1 MTGNPADPSMDL
13 LWPMLDAL
21 GGDLPSNVRIVGS
34 GSLPSPF
41 RVTDLAVA
49 SIAAAG
55 ICLDS
60 LMNYGDHGR
69 LRKITVDR
77 GLASHWFKATLR
89 PRGWDL
95 PPVWDAIAGDYEA
108 SDGWIRLHTN
118 ARRHRAA
125 ALRVLGVRDDRH
137 DVVDAVRRWTVSD
150 LEQAVVDAGG
160 AAAAMHSIDAWQRHA
175 QGTSVRA
182 EPLVFHESTRPALP
196 PLDLGGV
203 RPRRPLAGVRV
214 LDLTRVLAG
223 PVATRLLAGWGAD
236 VLRIDPPDWD
246 EPGVVPEI
254 MLGKKTARLDL
265 TIDADRERFTE
276 LLSSAD
282 LLMHGYRTDALDK
295 LGFGQLVRD
304 NIRPGLIDVALNA
317 YGWTGPWSGR
327 RGFDS
332 LVQMSSGIA
341 DEGMRAYGRRRPTPL
356 PVQAIDHATGY
367 LLAASALR
375 ALALHRESGR
385 GSRWRVS
392 LARTAELLIDSGR
405 QEANGPTPLGEPT
418 LSDGIEGTTW
428 GPAQRVVPPLSVEDA
443 PLHWDRPARAIGADA
458 AAW

>member
-1 MTGNPADPSMDL
+1 MTSDYADRSMDL
-13 LWPMLDAL
+13 LSPILGAL
-21 GGDLPSNVRIVGS
+21 GVELPSNVRVVGA
-34 GSLPSPF
+34 GSLASTF

-60 LMNYGDHGR
+60 LMNHDDHGR
-69 LRKITVDR
+69 LGKITVDR

-89 PRGWDL
+89 PRGWDV
-95 PPVWDAIAGDYEA
+95 PPVWDPIAGDYEA

-118 ARRHRAA
+118 ARRHRTAA
-125 ALRVLGVRDDRH
+125 RRALGVRDDPR
-137 DVVDAVRRWTVSD
+137 DVVDAVRRWTVND

-160 AAAAMHSIDAWQRHA
+160 AAAAMHSIDEWRRHA
-175 QGTSVRA
+175 QGTSVRT
-182 EPLVFHESTRPALP
+182 EPVVSHELSGLAAP
-196 PLDLGGV
+196 PLDLRGV

-223 PVATRLLAGWGAD
+223 PVATRLLAGWGAE

-265 TIDADRERFTE
+265 TIDTDRERFTE
-276 LLSSAD
+276 LLSTAD
-282 LLMHGYRTDALDK
+282 LLVHGYRTDALDR
-295 LGFGQLVRD
+295 LGFGQRVRD

-375 ALALHRESGR
+375 AIARYRETR
-385 GSRWRVS
+385 QGSRWRVS
-392 LARTAELLIDSGR
+392 LARTAQLLIDSGR
-405 QEANGPTPLGEPT
+405 QDVNDPATLGEPA
-418 LSDGIEGTTW
+418 LSDGIEDTTW
-428 GPAQRVVPPLSVEDA
+428 GPAQRLVPPLTVKDA

-458 AAW
+458 ASW